1 MSVGTRE
8 CPVCKG
14 PIAHWVIREQFTC
27 HHCNWAIS
35 TNARSALPIALASA
49 VLSDLALLAGLWYY
63 LGPTEAM
70 SLYVAFLGALGCAV
84 GATVYAA
91 LLRLVPLRPQ
101 RHREP

>member
-1 MSVGTRE
+1 MRIGTRE

-35 TNARSALPIALASA
+35 TNTRSVLPIALAA
-49 VLSDLALLAGLWYY
+49 TVLSELAFLAGLWHY
-63 LGPTEAM
+63 LGPTEVM
-70 SLYVAFLGALGCAV
+70 GLYVAFLGTLGFVV
-84 GATVYAA
+84 GATVYTA